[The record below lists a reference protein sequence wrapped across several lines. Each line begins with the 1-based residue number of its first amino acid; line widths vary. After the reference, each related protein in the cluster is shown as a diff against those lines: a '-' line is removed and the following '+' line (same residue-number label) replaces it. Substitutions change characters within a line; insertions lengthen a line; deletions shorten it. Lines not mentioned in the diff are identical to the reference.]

1 MVLGMVLLVVA
12 LVAQDPAA
20 VAGKEQQFALQM
32 VGRLHELADAF
43 AAQKQHGRAYALRK
57 ELLLD
62 YAPDDAKARDKCGF
76 TKVGDLWRA
85 DAAKVVIEKDLTGD
99 KKVLG
104 KLEQQLLALRKLQ
117 LTEHR
122 ALAQAW
128 QAAGDG
134 ARAALH
140 WRRVLALAPGDQ
152 AAAQALATQRFFGF
166 VGTPDELAM
175 VRRAW
180 QIRGAVDWLRRWDVP
195 VAPATGEEPLL
206 AKAELAHRG
215 VRSEHFAV
223 WGTLPEAQ
231 LRAVAQYAERTW
243 LLCQTLAGTY
253 AGEPF
258 VPERRRDLVF
268 VHSDAEYHRVLD
280 LCADQ
285 FDAGRLQFL
294 KNDVDMAFV
303 KSNGTEIRFVKT
315 NGGESEALDQAV
327 RGVAQDAFFART
339 DGLWEGVGHAVCG
352 FFFGR
357 TLTFLLE
364 QQDQKTV
371 ASYTQQL
378 LLPDMAVWQKIAE
391 QSAWAKSDS
400 RTSEL
405 VLISAARF
413 STEQRVKAWAI
424 CDYLWHWQPQWL
436 LELDRCRSEEVR
448 TPPDVER
455 EFLRRT
461 GFELPKLDHDWREFW
476 AKKSALRQV
485 MAADPLGDEKAKE
498 RPARSA
504 ALTVVDAVNAARVAA
519 LRGPLGFQHAE
530 DAATGAAL
538 AYGAQL
544 AKALAL
550 REKREKQKKPVADV
564 PLPVPPAG
572 LGVDVLWSPLEPAAA
587 VATWLAQPVWRDR
600 LLHPGQQLFGANRD
614 GHGCV
619 LAFGE
624 PALPMQRGAPL
635 PWPRDGQHD
644 VPGSAAA
651 TAVGERVA
659 AALRAARP
667 DLGAEVGMPLSLHFV
682 RQVPADQLARI
693 VCRVHADDRRVDGVL
708 VVAQAGGADVADV
721 ADVAAPAE
729 SAPGLVVFAPFAPLP
744 AGAQLEV
751 SWELPAALGSP
762 DAPPLRVRC
771 TVKTP

>member
-1 MVLGMVLLVVA
+1 MVRMVFGMVLAMAA

-20 VAGKEQQFALQM
+20 VGGREQQFAQQM
-32 VGRLHELADAF
+32 VGKLHELADAF
-43 AAQKQHGRAYALRK
+43 AAQKQHARAYALRK

-62 YAPDDAKARDKCGF
+62 YAPDDPKARDKCGF

-85 DAAKVVIEKDLTGD
+85 DAGKVVIEKDLTGD
-99 KKVLG
+99 KKVLP
-104 KLEQQLLALRKLQ
+104 KLEAQLQTLRKQQLV
-117 LTEHR
+117 EHR

-134 ARAALH
+134 ARAAVH
-140 WRRVLALAPGDQ
+140 WRRVLELAPGDR
-152 AAAQALATQRFFGF
+152 AAADALATQRFFGF
-166 VGTPDELAM
+166 VGTADELAM

-180 QIRGAVDWLRRWDVP
+180 QIRGAVDWLRRWEVP
-195 VAPATGEEPLL
+195 LEAATGEEPLL
-206 AKAELAHRG
+206 AKAGLAHRG

-231 LRAVAQYAERTW
+231 LRAIAQYAERTW
-243 LLCQTLAGTY
+243 FLCQTLAGTF

-268 VHSDAEYHRVLD
+268 VQNDADYHRVLD
-280 LCADQ
+280 QCADQ

-303 KSNGTEIRFVKT
+303 KSNGTEVRFVKT

-339 DGLWEGVGHAVCG
+339 DGLWEGIGHAVCG

-405 VLISAARF
+405 VLIHAARF

-424 CDYLWHWQPQWL
+424 CDYLWHWRPQWL
-436 LELDRCRSEEVR
+436 LELDRSQSKDIH

-476 AKKSALRQV
+476 AKKAALRQV

-498 RPARSA
+498 RPMRSEARA
-504 ALTVVDAVNAARVAA
+504 IVDAVNAARVAA
-519 LRGPLGFQHAE
+519 WRGPLGFHHAE

-538 AYGAQL
+538 AYGNQL
-544 AKALAL
+544 AKAVAQ
-550 REKREKQKKPVADV
+550 REKNQKQKKPVADV
-564 PLPVPPAG
+564 PLPVPPPG
-572 LGVDVLWSPLEPAAA
+572 LGVDVLWSPQEPLAA
-587 VATWLAQPVWRDR
+587 VAAWLAQPAWRDR
-600 LLHPGQQLFGANRD
+600 LLHPGQQLLGANRD
-614 GHGCV
+614 KTSCV
-619 LAFGE
+619 VAFGDAVQ
-624 PALPMQRGAPL
+624 PLLRGAPL
-635 PWPRDGQHD
+635 PWPRDGQRD
-644 VPGSAAA
+644 VPGSAPV
-651 TAVGERVA
+651 TAVGERLA
-659 AALRAARP
+659 AALRAVQP
-667 DLGAEVGMPLSLHFV
+667 GLGAEVGMPLSLHFH
-682 RQVPADQLARI
+682 RQVDPSHLARI
-693 VCRVHADDRRVDGVL
+693 ACRVYAGNQRIEGL
-708 VVAQAGGADVADV
+708 VVVLQAT
-721 ADVAAPAE
+721 AAGVEPPTE
-729 SAPGLVVFAPFAPLP
+729 LAPGVVVFAPYAPLP
-744 AGAQLEV
+744 AGAVLEAT
-751 SWELPAALGSP
+751 WELPAALASA